1 MLAFYEEIGCEMK
14 TLAKV
19 CELAHWSY
27 EELMGLLWKKMHCTA
42 DGGGGYKAVSIAHA
56 PPHTTPTPPDPP

>member
-42 DGGGGYKAVSIAHA
+42 DGGGYKAVSIAHA